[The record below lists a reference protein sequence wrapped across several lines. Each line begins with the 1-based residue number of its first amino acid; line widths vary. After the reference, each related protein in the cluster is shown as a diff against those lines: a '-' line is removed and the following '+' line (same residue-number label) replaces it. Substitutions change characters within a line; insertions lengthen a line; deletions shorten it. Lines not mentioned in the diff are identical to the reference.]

1 MFNIGRK
8 PMDTIQGHF
17 SVLCYAGLEMTFSH
31 STFKG
36 AVPLNY
42 NTKQISVN
50 KLASEEVLRVL

>member
-1 MFNIGRK
+1 
-8 PMDTIQGHF
+8 MDTIQGHF

-42 NTKQISVN
+42 NTKQISVK